1 MSNKKWTLD
10 TDPSAYEQRVCNNVF
25 KTTLNEESDMNG
37 LAEIQSS
44 LGSCT
49 EIGTKLEISIYAC
62 ANNKKQPKEDLREA
76 AFLCVAG
83 DHVSG
88 FFPTTKY
95 RKNIPR
101 SCFGELIKARSLC

>member
-1 MSNKKWTLD
+1 MVD
-10 TDPSAYEQRVCNNVF
+10 TDPSAYKQWVCNNVF

-37 LAEIQSS
+37 LAEIQSY

-49 EIGTKLEISIYAC
+49 EIRTKLEINIYAH
-62 ANNKKQPKEDLREA
+62 ANNKRQPKEDLRKA
-76 AFLCVAG
+76 AFLCVA

-88 FFPTTKY
+88 FFPTTQY

-101 SCFGELIKARSLC
+101 SCFCELIKAVSLC